1 MVDSELI
8 EALAECLEA
17 LRQGETELQAC
28 LERHAQYRSELEAL
42 LEVAQLIPRLPE
54 GLTPSPLFRERTR
67 RRLVG
72 GSNGN
77 PLPPANPGW
86 HGAASS

>member
-1 MVDSELI
+1 MPDPELI

-28 LERHAQYRSELEAL
+28 LERHAPYRSELEAL

-54 GLTPSPLFRERTR
+54 DLVPSPLFRERTR

-77 PLPPANPGW
+77 PLPPPSLGW
-86 HGAASS
+86 HGAGPS